1 MSIAAY
7 IKVIGRGKDGARPLD
22 ALQARELFEQVLD
35 RRVTD
40 LEVGAFCL
48 AMRIK
53 GESTEE
59 LDGFVQ
65 ATLARCQPLHDLP
78 GDALGALKGIVV
90 LPSYNGARKL
100 PNLTPLL
107 AWTLAE
113 RGVGVLV
120 HGTADDATRVNSA
133 QVFGVLGLP
142 IVETAHAMHAAWL
155 AGKPAYMDLTS
166 LCPSLAQL
174 LAVRWIIGVRNPGH
188 TVAKLLD
195 PFARAAGVGALPSI
209 RVVNHTHPEYAHS
222 LTGYLQHSKAD
233 ALLMR
238 GTEGEPVADA
248 RRQPKF
254 DVFIGGER
262 DAALSRAPED
272 GVLTQLPELPQG
284 YDAATTA
291 SYILDVMAGRQPLA
305 ASIAAQ
311 ADCLIQA
318 LARLSA
324 NTAGAARGAAA

>member
-7 IKVIGRGKDGARPLD
+7 LKVIGRGKDGARPLD
-22 ALQARELFEQVLD
+22 TAQARDLFEQVLD
-35 RRVTD
+35 GRVTD

-53 GESTEE
+53 GETVEE

-65 ATLARCQPLHDLP
+65 ACRARCIDLHDATQ
-78 GDALGALKGIVV
+78 ALAASLKGVVV

-107 AWTLAE
+107 AWTLAR

-120 HGTADDATRVNSA
+120 HGAPEDPTRVTTS
-133 QVFGVLGLP
+133 QVFQALGLP
-142 IVETAHAMHAAWL
+142 MARDAAGLRQAWQDGL
-155 AGKPAYMDLTS
+155 PAFMDLGD
-166 LCPSLAQL
+166 LCPPLHRL
-174 LAVRWIIGVRNPGH
+174 LAVRWTIGLRNPGH

-195 PFARAAGVGALPSI
+195 PFSSGAQEAAAMPSI

-222 LTGYLQHSKAD
+222 LTAFLQHTHAD

-248 RRQPKF
+248 RRQPRF
-254 DVFIGGER
+254 EIFVHGQR
-262 DAALSRAPED
+262 DDALSRAPVE
-272 GVLTQLPELPQG
+272 GVLTELPELPATC
-284 YDAATTA
+284 DAVATA
-291 SYILDVMAGRQPLA
+291 AYIRSIMEGRQPLPPA
-305 ASIAAQ
+305 IDAQ
-311 ADCLIQA
+311 ADCLVQA

-324 NTAGAARGAAA
+324 GTAAAAP